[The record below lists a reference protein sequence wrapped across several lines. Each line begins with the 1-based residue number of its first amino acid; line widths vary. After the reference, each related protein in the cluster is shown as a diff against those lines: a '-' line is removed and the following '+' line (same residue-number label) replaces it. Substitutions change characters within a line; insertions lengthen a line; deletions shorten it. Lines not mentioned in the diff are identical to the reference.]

1 MNRFLKAICILS
13 CMLLPVLAEE
23 EAQSEIVTFKVI
35 ICTN

>member
-1 MNRFLKAICILS
+1 
-13 CMLLPVLAEE
+13 MLLPVLAEE